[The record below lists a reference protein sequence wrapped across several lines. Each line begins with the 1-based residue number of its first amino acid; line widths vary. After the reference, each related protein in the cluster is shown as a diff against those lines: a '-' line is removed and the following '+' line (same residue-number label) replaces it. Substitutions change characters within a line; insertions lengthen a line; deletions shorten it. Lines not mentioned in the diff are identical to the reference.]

1 MTIELCPTHYKVMK
15 KIFIFFIFCTLYF
28 ILNTATSAM
37 AAASLSLSPTSQSA
51 AVGGTFDVNV
61 VLNTGGAACN
71 STDVILTYNPQI
83 IKVQSVSFGASPL
96 FVSSNVST
104 PDNTNGKLILNSS
117 VMSSAFAYNGTGTLA
132 TITFKGEATG
142 SSAVTFTCTAATT
155 NGDTNVWNT
164 QAQDIVSCSANIGGN
179 YTITAA
185 GNNPTA
191 TPAPGSGETPTGTPT
206 PPVAGNSSLTVVSFV
221 FGTFFL
227 LGGVLFRYLFL
238 KS

>member
-1 MTIELCPTHYKVMK
+1 MK
-15 KIFIFFIFCTLYF
+15 KILIFL
-28 ILNTATSAM
+28 LLATYYLLHTTGAH
-37 AAASLSLSPTSQSA
+37 AAASLSLSPASQSA
-51 AVGGTFDVNV
+51 AVGQTFDVNV

-83 IKVQSVSFGASPL
+83 IKVQSVSFGSSPL
-96 FVSSNVST
+96 FVSTNTST

-164 QAQDIVSCSANIGGN
+164 QAQDIVNCSANIGGN

-185 GNNPTA
+185 GNPTA
-191 TPAPGSGETPTGTPT
+191 TPTPGNGETPTATPT
-206 PPVAGNSSLTVVSFV
+206 PPIAGNTSLTTISFV